1 MDKNGD
7 EDYDEMLNIFSFS
20 FFALDDGMKM
30 ARIQMG
36 ESANMGLCLVLKR
49 QRKDHHNHF

>member
-1 MDKNGD
+1 MGINGD
-7 EDYDEMLNIFSFS
+7 DEDDEMLNIFSFS

-30 ARIQMG
+30 TRIRMG
-36 ESANMGLCLVLKR
+36 ERANMGLCLVLKR